1 MKKLCVILLIFTFL
15 FAGCQSSMPTDLFA
29 VPEMSEMHRALL
41 DTVENVCAEGFEYAE
56 PRSGFNRQPLQ
67 IMDLDGD
74 GEEEGIAFL
83 RDVRDTYKTAIYV
96 FENSNSAFSVFD
108 VIESDER
115 EIYTV
120 SYSDLLGSG
129 YEIIVEW
136 GTQGDGAHPITA
148 YTLERDGVEKVFDI
162 SAKQYSVNDF
172 DGDGENELIAVTK
185 TDNHFFADI
194 YKRAGTKI
202 NKAASVP
209 LSSGEGKVF
218 RIMSGKIT
226 SDKMGAIIER
236 KIGDGIMTDLIVTL
250 DGEYKN
256 LFGGGEFCSVS
267 ASSADADSD
276 GIIEIP
282 KTAQT
287 ADDDTGTDRTYLW
300 NAVQDDG
307 MLIPEVFTYH
317 SFSKNWYISMP
328 LAWSASVT
336 AEVGEV
342 STRQTEIRFVTR
354 EETAGGDEEFV
365 EAPLFTVYALTGDM
379 RETLAQREGTFVISK
394 RDDVIFTAEILS
406 PSYLGTEITEEFIKT
421 AFKNRE
427 SEWASEILFA

>member
-15 FAGCQSSMPTDLFA
+15 FAGCGSSMPTDLFA
-29 VPEMSEMHRALL
+29 VPEMSEMHSALL
-41 DTVENVCAEGFEYAE
+41 DTVESVRAEGFEYAE
-56 PRSGFNRQPLQ
+56 PRSGINRQPLQ

-83 RDVRDTYKTAIYV
+83 RDVRDTYKTAIYI

-108 VIESDER
+108 VIESDEK

-136 GTQGDGAHPITA
+136 GTQGDGAHPVTA
-148 YTLERDGVEKVFDI
+148 YTLERDGVKKVFNI

-172 DGDGENELIAVTK
+172 DGDGKNELLAVTK
-185 TDNHFFADI
+185 TDDQFFADI
-194 YKRAGTKI
+194 YKREGTKI
-202 NKAASVP
+202 NKTASVP
-209 LSSGEGKVF
+209 LSGGEGKVL
-218 RIMSGKIT
+218 RIMSGKVMP
-226 SDKMGAIIER
+226 DKMGAFIER
-236 KIGDGIMTDLIVTL
+236 KIGDGIMTDLIMNSR
-250 DGEYKN
+250 GEYKN
-256 LFGGGEFCSVS
+256 LFGSGEFCSVS
-267 ASSADADSD
+267 ASCADADGD

-282 KTAQT
+282 KTAKET
-287 ADDDTGTDRTYLW
+287 DDGAGTDRTYLW
-300 NAVQDDG
+300 SAVQEDG

-317 SFSKNWYISMP
+317 SFTENWYISMP
-328 LAWSASVT
+328 LVWSASVT
-336 AEVGEV
+336 AELGEV

-354 EETAGGDEEFV
+354 EATAGGDGEFV
-365 EAPLFTVYALTGDM
+365 EAPLFTVYVLTGDM
-379 RETLAQREGTFVISK
+379 RETLSQREGTFVISK

-406 PSYLGTEITEEFIKT
+406 QSYLGTEITEEFIKS